1 MALEAFPRT
10 VKKRNAV
17 KKLRGAGRI
26 PGVLYGRGQDAS
38 GVEIDAKA
46 FEVLVKQAT
55 SGALLIDLACD
66 GKNGLALIKEVQHHP
81 LTGAFLHVDFYSVK
95 ENEAVTVFVP
105 IESTG
110 EAVGVEMGG
119 GHLEHVLFRVRVRG
133 LPKDIP
139 DELVV
144 DVSNMDIGHTLHVK
158 DIEVPE
164 GVEIL
169 ANADN
174 PIYSVARPRVEIEE
188 TVEEDEEGVEGEE
201 SVEGEEGEA
210 SKAKAEDG
218 GDNAEKKEG
227 K

>member
-10 VKKRNAV
+10 AKKRNAV